1 VGVKYTDLSRFDRA
15 IAAVQGNQ
23 AAYFETKE
31 TTTKLLMPGN
41 FRILRNETYASNY
54 IKYMYSRGYKRK
66 DISLLHK
73 RYNLRYANSGFFKYR
88 VILPVYIDHKLV
100 TWTGRTIDKGSDL
113 RYSTL
118 TTKPEK
124 AKQLGTSLA
133 KLPISDCL
141 GFFDHLMKHP
151 KKTLFITEG
160 PFDALWL
167 DYHFQTLDCRATC
180 LFGLTMSENKK
191 WLFDRLADKFEEFVF
206 LLDQNE
212 LSKSMRMAQE
222 LSVYDPKV
230 ITLPDGVEDPAV
242 LTIKQIKELGKKDL
256 SY

>member
-1 VGVKYTDLSRFDRA
+1 
-15 IAAVQGNQ
+15 
-23 AAYFETKE
+23 
-31 TTTKLLMPGN
+31 MPSN
-41 FRILRNETYASNY
+41 FRKLKNEAYAAQY
-54 IKYMYSRGYKRK
+54 ISYMRGRGYKRS
-66 DISLLHK
+66 DIPLLYK
-73 RYNLRYANSGFFKYR
+73 RYKLRYVHSGFFKYR
-88 VILPVYIDHKLV
+88 VILPVYIDHRLV
-100 TWTGRTIDKGSDL
+100 TWTGRSIEKDASL

-118 TTKPEK
+118 TTKPDK
-124 AKQLGTSLA
+124 AKQLGVPLA
-133 KLPISDCL
+133 KFPISDCL

-191 WLFDRLADKFEEFVF
+191 WLFDRLADKYMEFVF
-206 LLDQNE
+206 LLDQKE
-212 LSKSMRMAQE
+212 LGKSMRMAQE

-230 ITLPDGVEDPAV
+230 INLPDNVKDPAV